1 MMGAQPGGGMGAQPG
16 AGAGAQPGAIPA
28 AQPGG
33 GAVRIV
39 IVDDDALV
47 RTLLG
52 RILGAQGFAV
62 VGEGAD
68 GDEAVDLV
76 RAHHPNVVLMDL
88 RMARMSG
95 IEATRLIRQLPGAP
109 GVVALTSF
117 DTPAAVLDAV
127 GAGVAG
133 FLAKDAAPEEI
144 VHAVRQVAAGAGA
157 LSPRAAA
164 VVLDSIQGST
174 HGEVR
179 RAARA
184 RLREFSPRELEA
196 ARGVAEGLS
205 NGEIAGRLYVSE
217 GTVKSHVQSALAK
230 SGAENRVQ
238 LAVLVAQADSA

>member
-1 MMGAQPGGGMGAQPG
+1 MTG
-16 AGAGAQPGAIPA
+16 AGT
-28 AQPGG
+28 GG
-33 GAVRIV
+33 SVVRVV

-62 VGEGAD
+62 VGEAAD

-76 RAHHPNVVLMDL
+76 RAHHPDVVLMDL

-95 IEATRLIRQLPGAP
+95 IEATRLVRQLPGAP

-127 GAGVAG
+127 AAGVAG

-157 LSPRAAA
+157 LSPRAAR
-164 VVLDSIQGST
+164 VVLASIQEST
-174 HGEVR
+174 RGEVR
-179 RAARA
+179 REALA
-184 RLREFSPRELEA
+184 RLREFSPREWDA

-205 NGEIAGRLYVSE
+205 NSEIAGRLYVSE